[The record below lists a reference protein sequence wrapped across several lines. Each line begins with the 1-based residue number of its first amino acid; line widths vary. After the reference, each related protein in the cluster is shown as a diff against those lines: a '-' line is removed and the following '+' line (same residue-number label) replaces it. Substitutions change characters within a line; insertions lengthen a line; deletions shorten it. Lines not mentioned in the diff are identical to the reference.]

1 MKGGGGCMSRKIHF
15 YILIFFEVLLALSM
29 LRSYGLHFEYETLNS
44 VSLLSSQFPQQLFL
58 VWFVFR
64 LMKDKRKVESILAV
78 FAFHICQ
85 LATYFIIPA
94 SIFKP
99 WLVSPVL
106 TVICLIWLVIIIKKT
121 ELPTLLASFKSLSAW
136 QSSVPLLG
144 LGMVAIVWSTH
155 YINIDLDDLSS
166 LTYIL
171 YPILECASIFLFLTL
186 MTETIQKKLRIS
198 SILIAVVSLLELIYG
213 FLVDHIITDVSLFLL
228 VVSSYLVYLTNGN
241 TSTLVETWQ
250 QKYGFE
256 VSKES
261 LLVEKRTKPVVE
273 ERKIYDYAD
282 NPEHKNHDYTNNQ
295 KQSNL
300 VPDSIWLWTAFILAL
315 RDLVVNL
322 TSVIYYPIDES
333 NPLAGIGWFMYFI
346 MMTPLIII
354 PTMMLPRAISTANK
368 NRLYIVAMLFIL
380 VARSSIEQL
389 IVPALILYG
398 VSKIKEE

>member
-1 MKGGGGCMSRKIHF
+1 MFSLRLNERWGSCMSRKTWY

-44 VSLLSSQFPQQLFL
+44 VSVLSSQLPQQVVL

-64 LMKDKRKVESILAV
+64 LLKDKRKAEGVLAV
-78 FAFHICQ
+78 LAFHICQ
-85 LATYFIIPA
+85 LVTYFIVPA

-106 TVICLIWLVIIIKKT
+106 TVICLIWLVIMIKKT
-121 ELPTLLASFKSLSAW
+121 ELPTLLASFKSPSAW

-144 LGMVAIVWSTH
+144 LGMVAVVWSTH

-171 YPILECASIFLFLTL
+171 YPILECASIFLLLIL
-186 MTETIQKKLRIS
+186 MTEENQKKLRIS
-198 SILIAVVSLLELIYG
+198 SIFIIVTSLLELVYG

-228 VVSSYLVYLTNGN
+228 VVSSYLVYRTNGN
-241 TSTLVETWQ
+241 TSTLVEKWQ
-250 QKYGFE
+250 KKYGFE
-256 VSKES
+256 LSEDD
-261 LLVEKRTKPVVE
+261 LLVEKRTKPVIE
-273 ERKIYDYAD
+273 ERKSYDYAESQRQL
-282 NPEHKNHDYTNNQ
+282 NPQGLH
-295 KQSNL
+295 S
-300 VPDSIWLWTAFILAL
+300 PWLWTAFILSL
-315 RDLVVNL
+315 RDLVINL
-322 TSVIYYPIDES
+322 ISVIYYPIDES

-368 NRLYIVAMLFIL
+368 NRLYVVAGLFI
-380 VARSSIEQL
+380 VSYGSIEQL

-398 VSKIKEE
+398 VSKITEE

>member
-1 MKGGGGCMSRKIHF
+1 MSRKTWY

-44 VSLLSSQFPQQLFL
+44 VSVLSSQLPQQVVL

-64 LMKDKRKVESILAV
+64 LLKDKRKAEGVLAV

-85 LATYFIIPA
+85 LVTYFIVPA

-106 TVICLIWLVIIIKKT
+106 TVICLAWLVIMIMKA
-121 ELPTLLASFKSLSAW
+121 ELSILLASLKSPSAW
-136 QSSVPLLG
+136 QFSVPLLG
-144 LGMVAIVWSTH
+144 LGMVAVVWSTH

-171 YPILECASIFLFLTL
+171 YPILECASIFLLLIL
-186 MTETIQKKLRIS
+186 MTEENQKKLRIS
-198 SILIAVVSLLELIYG
+198 SILLIVISLLELFYG

-228 VVSSYLVYLTNGN
+228 VVSSYLVYRTNGN
-241 TSTLVETWQ
+241 TSTLVEKWQ
-250 QKYGFE
+250 KKYGFE
-256 VSKES
+256 LSEDD
-261 LLVEKRTKPVVE
+261 LLVEKRTKPVIE
-273 ERKIYDYAD
+273 ERKSYDYAESQRQL
-282 NPEHKNHDYTNNQ
+282 NPQGLHF
-295 KQSNL
+295 
-300 VPDSIWLWTAFILAL
+300 PWLWTAFILSL
-315 RDLVVNL
+315 RDLVINL
-322 TSVIYYPIDES
+322 ISVIYYPIDES

-368 NRLYIVAMLFIL
+368 NRLYVVAGLFI
-380 VARSSIEQL
+380 VSYGSIEQL

>member
-1 MKGGGGCMSRKIHF
+1 MSRKICF

-29 LRSYGLHFEYETLNS
+29 LKSYGLHFEYETLNS

-64 LMKDKRKVESILAV
+64 LMKDKRKVEGILAV
-78 FAFHICQ
+78 LAFHICQ
-85 LATYFIIPA
+85 LVTYFIIPA

-106 TVICLIWLVIIIKKT
+106 TVICLIWLVIMINKV
-121 ELPTLLASFKSLSAW
+121 ELPTLLASFKTPSAW

-144 LGMVAIVWSTH
+144 LGMVAVVWSTH
-155 YINIDLDDLSS
+155 YINIDLDNLSS

-213 FLVDHIITDVSLFLL
+213 FLVDHIITDVTLFLL
-228 VVSSYLVYLTNGN
+228 AVSFYLAYRVNGN
-241 TSTLVETWQ
+241 TLTLVEKWQ
-250 QKYGFE
+250 QKYGVE
-256 VSKES
+256 VREDD
-261 LLVEKRTKPVVE
+261 LLVEKKTKPVVE
-273 ERKIYDYAD
+273 KRKIYDYAESQRQLD
-282 NPEHKNHDYTNNQ
+282 PLSLH
-295 KQSNL
+295 S
-300 VPDSIWLWTAFILAL
+300 PWLWTAFILAL

-368 NRLYIVAMLFIL
+368 NRLYVVAGLFI
-380 VARSSIEQL
+380 VSYGSIEQL
-389 IVPALILYG
+389 VVPALILYG

>member
-1 MKGGGGCMSRKIHF
+1 MSRKIRF

-64 LMKDKRKVESILAV
+64 LMKDKRKVEGILAV
-78 FAFHICQ
+78 LAFQICQ
-85 LATYFIIPA
+85 LVTYFIIPV
-94 SIFKP
+94 SIFEP

-106 TVICLIWLVIIIKKT
+106 TIICLIWLVIMIKKT
-121 ELPTLLASFKSLSAW
+121 ELPTLLASFKSPSAW
-136 QSSVPLLG
+136 QSSVPFIG
-144 LGMVAIVWSTH
+144 LGMVEVVWATH
-155 YINIDLDDLSS
+155 YVKITTKDISGIF
-166 LTYIL
+166 YIL
-171 YPILECASIFLFLTL
+171 YPVLECTSIFLFLTL
-186 MTETIQKKLRIS
+186 MTEINQKKLRIS
-198 SILIAVVSLLELIYG
+198 SILIMVISLLELIYG

-228 VVSSYLVYLTNGN
+228 VVSSYLVYRTNGN
-241 TSTLVETWQ
+241 TSTLVEKWQ
-250 QKYGFE
+250 QKYGVE
-256 VSKES
+256 VREDD
-261 LLVEKRTKPVVE
+261 LLVEKKTKPVVE
-273 ERKIYDYAD
+273 ERKIYDYAESQRQL
-282 NPEHKNHDYTNNQ
+282 NPLSLH
-295 KQSNL
+295 S
-300 VPDSIWLWTAFILAL
+300 PWLWTAFILAL

-322 TSVIYYPIDES
+322 TSVFYYPINDP

-346 MMTPLIII
+346 VMIPLIII
-354 PTMMLPRAISTANK
+354 PTVMLPNAIRTADK

>member
-1 MKGGGGCMSRKIHF
+1 MSRKICF

-29 LRSYGLHFEYETLNS
+29 LKSYGLHFEYETLNS

-64 LMKDKRKVESILAV
+64 LMKDKRKVEGILAV
-78 FAFHICQ
+78 LAFHICQ
-85 LATYFIIPA
+85 LVTYFLIPA

-106 TVICLIWLVIIIKKT
+106 TIICLIWLVIMIKKV
-121 ELPTLLASFKSLSAW
+121 ELPTLLASFKTSSAW

-144 LGMVAIVWSTH
+144 LGMVAVVWATH
-155 YINIDLDDLSS
+155 YVKITTKDISGIF
-166 LTYIL
+166 YIL
-171 YPILECASIFLFLTL
+171 YPVLECASIFLFLTL
-186 MTETIQKKLRIS
+186 MTETTQKKLRIS
-198 SILIAVVSLLELIYG
+198 SILIMVISLLELIYG

-228 VVSSYLVYLTNGN
+228 VASFYLVYRTNRN
-241 TSTLVETWQ
+241 TSTLVEKWQ

-256 VSKES
+256 VREDD
-261 LLVEKRTKPVVE
+261 LLVEKKTKPVVE
-273 ERKIYDYAD
+273 ERKIYDYAESQRQL
-282 NPEHKNHDYTNNQ
+282 NPQIFH
-295 KQSNL
+295 S
-300 VPDSIWLWTAFILAL
+300 PWLWTAFILAL

-333 NPLAGIGWFMYFI
+333 NPLAGIDWFMQLI
-346 MMTPLIII
+346 LMTPLIII
-354 PTMMLPRAISTANK
+354 PTVMLPRAISTANK
-368 NRLYIVAMLFIL
+368 SRLYIVVALFFMSYFS
-380 VARSSIEQL
+380 VEQL

>member
-1 MKGGGGCMSRKIHF
+1 MSRKICF

-64 LMKDKRKVESILAV
+64 LMKDKRKVEGILAV

-85 LATYFIIPA
+85 LVTYFIIPA

-106 TVICLIWLVIIIKKT
+106 TVICLIWLVIMIKKI
-121 ELPTLLASFKSLSAW
+121 ELPTLLGSFKSPSAW

-144 LGMVAIVWSTH
+144 LGMVAVVWATH
-155 YINIDLDDLSS
+155 YVKITTKDISGIF
-166 LTYIL
+166 YIL
-171 YPILECASIFLFLTL
+171 YPVLECASIFLFLTL
-186 MTETIQKKLRIS
+186 MTEINQKKLRIS
-198 SILIAVVSLLELIYG
+198 SILIMVISLLELFYG

-228 VVSSYLVYLTNGN
+228 VVSSYLVYRTNGN
-241 TSTLVETWQ
+241 TSTLVEKWQ

-256 VSKES
+256 VREDN
-261 LLVEKRTKPVVE
+261 LLVEKKTKPVVE
-273 ERKIYDYAD
+273 ERKIYDYAESQRQL
-282 NPEHKNHDYTNNQ
+282 NPQILH
-295 KQSNL
+295 S
-300 VPDSIWLWTAFILAL
+300 PWLWTAFILAL

-354 PTMMLPRAISTANK
+354 PTMMLPRAIRTADK
-368 NRLYIVAMLFIL
+368 SRLYIVAGLFI
-380 VARSSIEQL
+380 VSYGSIEQL

>member
-1 MKGGGGCMSRKIHF
+1 MSRKICF

-29 LRSYGLHFEYETLNS
+29 LKSYGLHFEYETLNS

-64 LMKDKRKVESILAV
+64 LMKDKRKVEGILAV
-78 FAFHICQ
+78 LAFHICQ
-85 LATYFIIPA
+85 LVTYFLIPA

-106 TVICLIWLVIIIKKT
+106 TIICLIWLVIMIKKV
-121 ELPTLLASFKSLSAW
+121 ELPTLLASFKTSSAW

-144 LGMVAIVWSTH
+144 LGMVAVVWATH
-155 YINIDLDDLSS
+155 YVKITTKDISGIF
-166 LTYIL
+166 YIL
-171 YPILECASIFLFLTL
+171 YPVLECASIFLFLTL
-186 MTETIQKKLRIS
+186 MTEINQKKLRIS
-198 SILIAVVSLLELIYG
+198 SILIMVISLLELIYG

-228 VVSSYLVYLTNGN
+228 VVSSYLVYRTNGN
-241 TSTLVETWQ
+241 TSTLVEKWQ
-250 QKYGFE
+250 KKYGFE
-256 VSKES
+256 LSEDD
-261 LLVEKRTKPVVE
+261 LLVEKRTKPVIE
-273 ERKIYDYAD
+273 KRKVYDYAESQRQP
-282 NPEHKNHDYTNNQ
+282 NP
-295 KQSNL
+295 QSL
-300 VPDSIWLWTAFILAL
+300 HSPWLWTAFILSL
-315 RDLVVNL
+315 RNLVFNIIAVFN
-322 TSVIYYPIDES
+322 YPTDET

-346 MMTPLIII
+346 VMIPLIII
-354 PTMMLPRAISTANK
+354 PTVMLPNAIRTADK

>member
-1 MKGGGGCMSRKIHF
+1 MSRKTWY

-44 VSLLSSQFPQQLFL
+44 VSVLSSQLPQQVVL

-64 LMKDKRKVESILAV
+64 LLKDKRKAEGVLAV

-85 LATYFIIPA
+85 LVTYFIVPA

-106 TVICLIWLVIIIKKT
+106 TVICLIWLVIMIKKT
-121 ELPTLLASFKSLSAW
+121 ELPTLLASFKSPSAW
-136 QSSVPLLG
+136 QSSVPLIG
-144 LGMVAIVWSTH
+144 LGMVAVVWSTH

-166 LTYIL
+166 LTSIL
-171 YPILECASIFLFLTL
+171 YPILECASIFLLLNL
-186 MTETIQKKLRIS
+186 MTEKTQKKLRIS
-198 SILIAVVSLLELIYG
+198 SILIIIISLLELIYG

-228 VVSSYLVYLTNGN
+228 VVSSYLVYRTNGN
-241 TSTLVETWQ
+241 TSTLVEKWQ
-250 QKYGFE
+250 KKYGFE
-256 VSKES
+256 LSEDD
-261 LLVEKRTKPVVE
+261 LLVEKRTKPVIE
-273 ERKIYDYAD
+273 ERKSYDYAESQRQL
-282 NPEHKNHDYTNNQ
+282 NPQGLH
-295 KQSNL
+295 S
-300 VPDSIWLWTAFILAL
+300 PWLWTAFILSL
-315 RDLVVNL
+315 RDLVINL
-322 TSVIYYPIDES
+322 ISVIYYPIDES

-368 NRLYIVAMLFIL
+368 NRLYVVAGLFI
-380 VARSSIEQL
+380 VSYGSIEQL

-398 VSKIKEE
+398 VSKITEE

>member
-1 MKGGGGCMSRKIHF
+1 MSRKICF

-64 LMKDKRKVESILAV
+64 LMKDKRKVEGLLAV

-85 LATYFIIPA
+85 LVNYFIVPA

-106 TVICLIWLVIIIKKT
+106 TVICLIWLVIMMKKT
-121 ELPTLLASFKSLSAW
+121 ELPMLLASFKSPSAW

-144 LGMVAIVWSTH
+144 LGMVAVMWATH
-155 YINIDLDDLSS
+155 YLKITIKDISGIFYL
-166 LTYIL
+166 L
-171 YPILECASIFLFLTL
+171 YPILECASIFLFLIL

-198 SILIAVVSLLELIYG
+198 SILIMVISLLELIYG

-228 VVSSYLVYLTNGN
+228 VVSSYLVYRTNGN
-241 TSTLVETWQ
+241 TSTLVEKWQ

-256 VSKES
+256 VRENN
-261 LLVEKRTKPVVE
+261 LLVEKKTKPVIE
-273 ERKIYDYAD
+273 KRKIYDYAESQRQLK
-282 NPEHKNHDYTNNQ
+282 PLSLH
-295 KQSNL
+295 S
-300 VPDSIWLWTAFILAL
+300 PWLWTAFILAL

-322 TSVIYYPIDES
+322 TSVFYYPINDP
-333 NPLAGIGWFMYFI
+333 NPLAGLDWFI
-346 MMTPLIII
+346 QLILMTPLIII
-354 PTMMLPRAISTANK
+354 PTVMFPRAIRTADK
-368 NRLYIVAMLFIL
+368 SRLYIVAALFFMSYIF
-380 VARSSIEQL
+380 IEQL

>member
-1 MKGGGGCMSRKIHF
+1 MSRKTWY

-64 LMKDKRKVESILAV
+64 LLKDKWKAEGVLAV
-78 FAFHICQ
+78 LAFHICQ
-85 LATYFIIPA
+85 LVTYFIIPA

-106 TVICLIWLVIIIKKT
+106 TIICLIWLVIMIKKV
-121 ELPTLLASFKSLSAW
+121 ELPTLLASFKTSSAW

-144 LGMVAIVWSTH
+144 LGMVAVVWATH
-155 YINIDLDDLSS
+155 YVKITTKDISGIF
-166 LTYIL
+166 YIL
-171 YPILECASIFLFLTL
+171 YPVLECASIFLFLTL
-186 MTETIQKKLRIS
+186 MTETTQKKLRIS
-198 SILIAVVSLLELIYG
+198 SILIMVISLLELIYG

-228 VVSSYLVYLTNGN
+228 VVSSYLVYRTNGN
-241 TSTLVETWQ
+241 TSTLVEKWQ

-256 VSKES
+256 VREDD
-261 LLVEKRTKPVVE
+261 LLVEKMTKPVVE
-273 ERKIYDYAD
+273 ERKIYDYAESQRQL
-282 NPEHKNHDYTNNQ
+282 NPQILH
-295 KQSNL
+295 S
-300 VPDSIWLWTAFILAL
+300 PWLWTAFILAL

-368 NRLYIVAMLFIL
+368 NRLYVVAGLFI
-380 VARSSIEQL
+380 VSYGSIEQL

>member
-1 MKGGGGCMSRKIHF
+1 MSRKICF

-29 LRSYGLHFEYETLNS
+29 LKSYGLHFEYETLNS

-64 LMKDKRKVESILAV
+64 LMKDKRKVEGILAV

-85 LATYFIIPA
+85 LVTYFIIPA

-106 TVICLIWLVIIIKKT
+106 TVICLIWLVIMIKKT
-121 ELPTLLASFKSLSAW
+121 ELPTLLASFKSPSAW
-136 QSSVPLLG
+136 QSSVPLIG
-144 LGMVAIVWSTH
+144 LGMIAVVWATH
-155 YINIDLDDLSS
+155 YLKITIKDISGIF
-166 LTYIL
+166 YIL
-171 YPILECASIFLFLTL
+171 YPVLECASIFLFLTL
-186 MTETIQKKLRIS
+186 MTEINQKKLRIS
-198 SILIAVVSLLELIYG
+198 SILIVAISLLELIYG

-228 VVSSYLVYLTNGN
+228 VVSSYLVYRTNGN
-241 TSTLVETWQ
+241 TLTLVEKWQ
-250 QKYGFE
+250 KKYGFE
-256 VSKES
+256 LKEND
-261 LLVEKRTKPVVE
+261 LLVEKRTKPVIE
-273 ERKIYDYAD
+273 KRKIYDYAESQRQL
-282 NPEHKNHDYTNNQ
+282 NPQILH
-295 KQSNL
+295 S
-300 VPDSIWLWTAFILAL
+300 PWLWTAFILSL

-354 PTMMLPRAISTANK
+354 PTVMFPRAISTANK
-368 NRLYIVAMLFIL
+368 NRLYVVAGLFI
-380 VARSSIEQL
+380 VSYGSIEQL

>member
-1 MKGGGGCMSRKIHF
+1 MSRKTWY

-44 VSLLSSQFPQQLFL
+44 VSVLSSQLPQQVVL

-64 LMKDKRKVESILAV
+64 LLKDKRKAEGVLAV
-78 FAFHICQ
+78 LAFHICQ
-85 LATYFIIPA
+85 LVTYFIIPA

-106 TVICLIWLVIIIKKT
+106 TIMCLIWLVITIRKT
-121 ELPTLLASFKSLSAW
+121 ELPTLLASLKSSSAW
-136 QSSVPLLG
+136 QSSVPLIG
-144 LGMVAIVWSTH
+144 LGMVAVVWSTH
-155 YINIDLDDLSS
+155 YIHIDLDDLSS

-171 YPILECASIFLFLTL
+171 YPILECASIFLLLIL
-186 MTETIQKKLRIS
+186 MTEENQKKLRIS
-198 SILIAVVSLLELIYG
+198 SILLIVISLLELFYG

-228 VVSSYLVYLTNGN
+228 VVSSYLVYRTNGN
-241 TSTLVETWQ
+241 TSTLVEKWQ
-250 QKYGFE
+250 KKYGFE
-256 VSKES
+256 LSEDD
-261 LLVEKRTKPVVE
+261 LLVEKRTKPVIE
-273 ERKIYDYAD
+273 ERKSYDYAESQRQL
-282 NPEHKNHDYTNNQ
+282 NPQGLH
-295 KQSNL
+295 S
-300 VPDSIWLWTAFILAL
+300 PWLWTAFILSL
-315 RDLVVNL
+315 RDLVINL
-322 TSVIYYPIDES
+322 ISVIYYPIDES

-368 NRLYIVAMLFIL
+368 NRLYVVAGLFI
-380 VARSSIEQL
+380 VSYGSIEQL

>member
-1 MKGGGGCMSRKIHF
+1 MSRKTWY

-44 VSLLSSQFPQQLFL
+44 VSVLSSQLPQQVVL

-64 LMKDKRKVESILAV
+64 LLKDKRKAEGVLAV

-85 LATYFIIPA
+85 LVTYFIVPA

-106 TVICLIWLVIIIKKT
+106 TVICLAWLVIMIMKA
-121 ELPTLLASFKSLSAW
+121 ELSILLASLKSPSAW
-136 QSSVPLLG
+136 QFSVPLLG
-144 LGMVAIVWSTH
+144 LGMVAVVWATH
-155 YINIDLDDLSS
+155 YVKISTKDISGIF
-166 LTYIL
+166 YIL
-171 YPILECASIFLFLTL
+171 YPVLECASIFLLLIL
-186 MTETIQKKLRIS
+186 MTEENQKKLRIS
-198 SILIAVVSLLELIYG
+198 SILLIVISLLELFYG

-228 VVSSYLVYLTNGN
+228 VVSSYLVYRTNGN
-241 TSTLVETWQ
+241 TSTLVEKWQ

-256 VSKES
+256 VREDD
-261 LLVEKRTKPVVE
+261 LLVEKKIKPVIE
-273 ERKIYDYAD
+273 KRKVYDYAESQRQP
-282 NPEHKNHDYTNNQ
+282 NP
-295 KQSNL
+295 QSL
-300 VPDSIWLWTAFILAL
+300 HSPWLWTAFILSL
-315 RDLVVNL
+315 RNLVFNIIAVFN
-322 TSVIYYPIDES
+322 YPTDET

-346 MMTPLIII
+346 VMIPLIII
-354 PTMMLPRAISTANK
+354 PTVMLPNAIRTADK

-389 IVPALILYG
+389 IVPVLILYG

>member
-1 MKGGGGCMSRKIHF
+1 MSRKICF

-29 LRSYGLHFEYETLNS
+29 LKSYGLHFEYETLNS

-64 LMKDKRKVESILAV
+64 LMKDKRKVEGILAV
-78 FAFHICQ
+78 LAFHICQ
-85 LATYFIIPA
+85 LVTYFLIPA

-106 TVICLIWLVIIIKKT
+106 TIICLIWLVIMIKKV
-121 ELPTLLASFKSLSAW
+121 ELPTLLASFKTSSAW

-144 LGMVAIVWSTH
+144 LGMVAVVWATH
-155 YINIDLDDLSS
+155 YVKITTKDISGIF
-166 LTYIL
+166 YIL
-171 YPILECASIFLFLTL
+171 YPVLECASIFLFLTL
-186 MTETIQKKLRIS
+186 MTETTQKKLRIS
-198 SILIAVVSLLELIYG
+198 SILIMVISLLELIYG

-228 VVSSYLVYLTNGN
+228 VVSSYLVYRTNGN
-241 TSTLVETWQ
+241 TSTLVEKWQ
-250 QKYGFE
+250 QKYRFE
-256 VSKES
+256 VREDD
-261 LLVEKRTKPVVE
+261 LLVEKMTKPVVE
-273 ERKIYDYAD
+273 ERKIYDYAESQRQL
-282 NPEHKNHDYTNNQ
+282 NPQILH
-295 KQSNL
+295 S
-300 VPDSIWLWTAFILAL
+300 PWLWTAFILAL

-368 NRLYIVAMLFIL
+368 NRLYVVAGLFI
-380 VARSSIEQL
+380 VSYGSIEQL